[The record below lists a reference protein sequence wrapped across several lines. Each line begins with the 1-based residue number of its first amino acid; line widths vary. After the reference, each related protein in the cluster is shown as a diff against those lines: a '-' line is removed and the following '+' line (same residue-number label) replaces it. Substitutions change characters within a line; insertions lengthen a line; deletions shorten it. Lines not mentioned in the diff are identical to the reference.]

1 MITQKLSSDR
11 FRGGRP
17 HLRPCGSV
25 TVHPLPKLR
34 RGAENIRVF
43 GSVARGQDRADSDL
57 ELLVDFDVRSG
68 GLFPLARLADELTL
82 LQGERVEVVPA
93 GALAQRVAKNAL
105 AEAVPL

>member
-1 MITQKLSSDR
+1 
-11 FRGGRP
+11 
-17 HLRPCGSV
+17 LRPCGSV

-82 LQGERVEVVPA
+82 LRGERVEVVPA